1 MTCFATASNLVLP
14 PRPTKP
20 SRMDDAMRTLAY
32 DGPSLVHVHS
42 APGVGG
48 AEPIDAIVQVAAT
61 RIWAEDHPIHEGRHD
76 YAEGAL
82 VRHESLADVLEVG
95 GDPSAAHVGDVLY
108 LRLTVGCGRCINC
121 EKRSPE
127 YCVTAQPGRGGA
139 GTPDVTAVA
148 WSVRAP
154 ELDNA
159 WQRIARMLHSHPAG
173 LHSAPL
179 SNAVLSEIGSDGSR
193 PEETPTDYRHF
204 DRWDDA
210 WVSVVLRPGVALPSA
225 ASPNLTT

>member
-1 MTCFATASNLVLP
+1 
-14 PRPTKP
+14 
-20 SRMDDAMRTLAY
+20 MRTLAY

-108 LRLTVGCGRCINC
+108 LRLTVGCGRCVNC

-148 WSVRAP
+148 WSVHAP

-179 SNAVLSEIGSDGSR
+179 SSAVLSEIGSDGSR

-210 WVSVVLRPGVALPSA
+210 WVSVVLRPGVELPSA
-225 ASPNLTT
+225 GSPNPTT